1 MESVAVPLQHFP
13 RLHGN
18 PSGINVAW
26 EISLV
31 GASVFRVEQ
40 EPSTDILGQLGSCRG
55 AVELN

>member
-1 MESVAVPLQHFP
+1 
-13 RLHGN
+13 
-18 PSGINVAW
+18 
-26 EISLV
+26 LV